1 MTLDAFP
8 DAGRNGKRMDQE
20 CEAYICYLRY
30 YMSNIFFLSERYI
43 PEEILL
49 MSNYSEIT
57 SENAKEVV
65 REISICD
72 HDDENHIKDTISM
85 LANKWSMEDSAI
97 KSQLIADINSIFER

>member
-1 MTLDAFP
+1 
-8 DAGRNGKRMDQE
+8 
-20 CEAYICYLRY
+20 
-30 YMSNIFFLSERYI
+30 MSNYVKENYT
-43 PEEILL
+43 EILN
-49 MSNYSEIT
+49 NYSEIT

-65 REISICD
+65 REISSCD